1 MKCLLLSDH
10 LSPFFMAGALT
21 IFVILVISR
30 FGNGGGIWVLVAPVS
45 GICILVTFLFVM
57 CLYWHCP
64 LSKTR
69 PCNIQ
74 RFFSRQ

>member
-30 FGNGGGIWVLVAPVS
+30 FGNGGGIWVLVAPV
-45 GICILVTFLFVM
+45 LVIAYLLLFS
-57 CLYWHCP
+57 L
-64 LSKTR
+64 
-69 PCNIQ
+69 
-74 RFFSRQ
+74 